1 MISDIKEIILYKGMI
16 SSLAKRELRGRY
28 KASVLGFLW
37 SFLNPLLQL
46 VIYTIIFGI
55 VLRSGIENFYL
66 YLFVGFVPW
75 TFFSTSILGASSIIV
90 SQQAMITKIYFPRE
104 VLPIAYVN
112 GCLQNMLYTFA
123 IVVPVSLFSGVTF
136 SFINIILLIVI
147 IFIEY
152 LITLGF
158 AFISSSITVYLRD
171 LEHIL
176 GILMMFWMYLTPLFY
191 SIDIVPYPLDVIIR
205 INPMTNVISVYRSIL
220 YSGTSPQL
228 GEILY
233 ALFFG
238 IVMAVVGFIVF
249 NKLKKRFAEVL

>member
-1 MISDIKEIILYKGMI
+1 MISDIKEIFFYRGMI
-16 SSLAKRELRGRY
+16 TSLAKREIRGRY

-37 SFLNPLLQL
+37 SFLNPLMQL
-46 VIYTIIFGI
+46 VVYTIIFGI
-55 VLRSGIENFYL
+55 VLKSGVENFYL

-75 TFFSTSILGASSIIV
+75 TFFSSAVLGASGVIV
-90 SQQAMITKIYFPRE
+90 SQQTLITKIYFPRE

-112 GCLQNMLYTFA
+112 GSLQNMLYTFI
-123 IVVPVSLFSGVTF
+123 IVIPVSILSGVPFTLT
-136 SFINIILLIVI
+136 NIVLLVVI

-158 AFISSSITVYLRD
+158 AFITSSVTVYFRD

-176 GILMMFWMYLTPLFY
+176 GILMMFWMYMTPLFY
-191 SIDIVPYPLDVIIR
+191 SIDIVPAPLDTIIR

-220 YSGTSPQL
+220 YSGTPPLFS
-228 GEILY
+228 EILY
-233 ALFFG
+233 SLVFG
-238 IVMAVVGFIVF
+238 IVVFVLGFIIF